1 MSANLTWVIPALW
14 GFGALSI
21 AGTSTTAAVVN
32 QRVAT
37 RETSLD
43 AAFRLVRNAVETNHV
58 PGAIALVARDG
69 RVVRHQAFGLR
80 DIENQ
85 LPFTTN
91 TLCWVASITKPVTVA
106 AAMTLVDAGKLA
118 LDDPVEKYLPEFR
131 EQTDTNGL
139 HHVFTIRHLMS
150 HTSGLVP
157 NPPTRRSAWPIG
169 GPLDDFWLQQNLP
182 EIVQT
187 IARSQLRF
195 KPGAKFEYSN
205 SALFVLGR
213 VIEVISGKPYAAYVH
228 EKILEPL
235 DMRDTHF
242 APPAPATNRIA
253 IIYARR
259 DGKRETIFRHNP
271 AVKISNT
278 APDGGLFSYPA
289 QLVPFLQMF
298 LNNDGRVLSRSAV
311 AEMLKEQTSGWGLGW
326 SLPDGL
332 FLHEGSSGTVAWADP
347 KTGVIGILFLQY
359 RDQNKSDE
367 RLRKDFREA
376 VRTAFAEA
384 RE

>member
-1 MSANLTWVIPALW
+1 MSANFTWLLAALW
-14 GFGALSI
+14 GGTLLI
-21 AGTSTTAAVVN
+21 TGTSATAADVN
-32 QRVAT
+32 QSVAT
-37 RETSLD
+37 RDASLD
-43 AAFRLVRNAVETNHV
+43 AAFQLVRDAVETNNI
-58 PGAIALVARDG
+58 PGGIALVARDG
-69 RVVRHQAFGLR
+69 RVVRQEAFGLR

-91 TLCWVASITKPVTVA
+91 TLCWIASITKPVTVA

-118 LDDPVEKYLPEFR
+118 LDDPVQKYLPEFR
-131 EQTDTNGL
+131 EQKDTNGA

-157 NPPTRRSAWPIG
+157 NPPTRRSGWPLG
-169 GPLDDFWLQQNLP
+169 GPLDDFWLQKNLP
-182 EIVQT
+182 EVVQL
-187 IARSQLRF
+187 IARSQLHF

-205 SALFVLGR
+205 SSMFVLGR
-213 VIEVISGKPYAAYVH
+213 VIEVVSGKPYAAYVH

-235 DMRDTHF
+235 GMNDTYF
-242 APPAPATNRIA
+242 APPPPATNRIA

-271 AVKISNT
+271 ALRISNT
-278 APDGGLFSYPA
+278 APDGGLFSSPA
-289 QLVPFLQMF
+289 QFVPFLQMF

-311 AEMLKEQTSGWGLGW
+311 AEMLKEQTPGWGLGW

-347 KTGVIGILFLQY
+347 KTGVIGILFLQF

-376 VRTAFAEA
+376 IQGAFVETGK
-384 RE
+384 